1 MKLNTEQAVITLEA
15 LREKM
20 YKLKDE
26 HNHRD
31 VRIIQSMLDD
41 MAKELSDNEVKSK
54 ESLVYE
60 KEDVGE
66 VFAGTS

>member
-26 HNHRD
+26 HNYRD

-66 VFAGTS
+66 VFTGTS